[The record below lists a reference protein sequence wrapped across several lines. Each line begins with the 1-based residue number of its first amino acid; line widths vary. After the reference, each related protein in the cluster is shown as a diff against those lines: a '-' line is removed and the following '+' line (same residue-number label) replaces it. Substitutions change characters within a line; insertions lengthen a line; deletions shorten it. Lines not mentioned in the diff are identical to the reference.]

1 MDTYCWIH
9 STFSVPSRW
18 VGRQGHDTPHPG
30 ISPIGDLKAGEDV
43 KYHKY
48 YQWVCFVLF
57 LQVPIFYET
66 LYLIYV

>member
-9 STFSVPSRW
+9 STFSIPTRW
-18 VGRQGHDTPHPG
+18 TGTEGAAFPHPG
-30 ISPIGDLKAGEDV
+30 VSPHADLTVDTKP

-57 LQVPIFYET
+57 FQVN
-66 LYLIYV
+66 YLFLDIL